1 MAASACSVCIAAG
14 GTLVQRL
21 TPVPCSRHSVF
32 DHTRKLQK
40 LERRASASDRDNQ
53 VEDLERDKQRE
64 GRSKLSAE
72 RDRPLSRR
80 SLLKWGAVSMIATGC
95 SCCPDS
101 PAEAAAKKGPSW
113 GYEYE
118 NGPTTWGGICSTGV
132 DQSPVDFE
140 RVKQMP
146 SKGQAQF
153 KFNYTPET
161 KATVINT
168 GHGTMQVNFPAG
180 QTCSLGDREFELLQF
195 HFHAPSEH
203 SMDGVRGAMEVHLVH
218 KDKATGGLAV
228 LGSVMTVKSFSNPV
242 VAKALSDAPVDPG
255 EPLPLSGPIDLMKLL
270 PEKTEK
276 GNRPFMHYIGS
287 LTTPPCSESV
297 DWFVFRDPVSVSPFQ
312 VLDFQSFLTKGD
324 SLGRNS
330 RPLQAL
336 GNRPVT
342 FYGA

>member
-1 MAASACSVCIAAG
+1 MAASACSLCVTG
-14 GTLVQRL
+14 GVFVQRPA
-21 TPVPCSRHSVF
+21 PVPCCRHSAF
-32 DHTRKLQK
+32 DHNRRVQK
-40 LERRASASDRDNQ
+40 LGCRASGSEADNDA
-53 VEDLERDKQRE
+53 EERDKQRE

-72 RDRPLSRR
+72 RDGAVSRR
-80 SLLKWGAVSMIATGC
+80 DLFKWGALSVIATE
-95 SCCPDS
+95 SCIKS
-101 PAEAAAKKGPSW
+101 PAEAAGKKGPSW

-118 NGPTTWGGICSTGV
+118 NGPTTWGGVCKTGV

-140 RVKQMP
+140 GVQKMTG
-146 SKGQAQF
+146 STQAQF

-161 KATVINT
+161 NATVINT
-168 GHGTMQVNFPAG
+168 GHGTMQVNFPPG
-180 QTCSLGDREFELLQF
+180 QTCTLGDRELELLQF

-242 VAKALSDAPVDPG
+242 VAKALSDAPEDPG
-255 EPLPLSGPIDLMKLL
+255 EPMPVSGAINLMKLL
-270 PEKTEK
+270 PEKTEN
-276 GNRPFMHYIGS
+276 GHRPFMHYIGS

-297 DWFVFRDPVSVSPFQ
+297 DWFVFKDPVSVSPFQ
-312 VLDFQSFLTKGD
+312 VLDFQAFLTGGE

-336 GNRPVT
+336 GDRPVT
-342 FYGA
+342 FFGV